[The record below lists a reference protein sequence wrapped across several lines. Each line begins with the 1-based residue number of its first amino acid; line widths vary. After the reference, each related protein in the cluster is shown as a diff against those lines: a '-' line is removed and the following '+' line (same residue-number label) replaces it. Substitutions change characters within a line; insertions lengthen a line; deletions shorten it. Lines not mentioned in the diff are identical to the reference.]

1 MFVEQLAPPEIVSMI
16 GQMFSP
22 KLLSMPPVP
31 SSCVTFAAPA
41 ASVHTSVDVAVVQ
54 SPSRL

>member
-1 MFVEQLAPPEIVSMI
+1 
-16 GQMFSP
+16 MFSP